1 MALSFVSY
9 NQIVD
14 AFEDI
19 STAHYQVN
27 TFGIGDVW
35 EVATSGTVQYPM
47 VWAVPQDGQLSNK
60 VYNSNW
66 TLIFM
71 DLVHKDEHDE
81 NEVMSDMEQVALD
94 YIAQLQKPEYGFDF
108 KADGIS
114 FKRFT
119 ERFDDEVTGVAID
132 ITIRVPFI
140 FNRCAI
146 PASVITVG
154 DSTGGS
160 SGSSGTCADVSI
172 LNQLGT
178 LIASV
183 ASGGS
188 YSVIEFSGIDGG
200 SSTTNYS
207 NSIIDS

>member
-1 MALSFVSY
+1 MALSFVTY

-19 STAHYQVN
+19 ATAHRQVN

-35 EVATSGTVQYPM
+35 EVATSGTVNYPM
-47 VWAVPQDGQLSNK
+47 VWAVPQDGELSNK

-94 YIAQLQKPEYGFDF
+94 FIAQLLNPEYAFDF
-108 KADGIS
+108 KADGIT

-140 FNRCAI
+140 FDRCAI
-146 PASVITVG
+146 PAS
-154 DSTGGS
+154 
-160 SGSSGTCADVSI
+160 
-172 LNQLGT
+172 
-178 LIASV
+178 
-183 ASGGS
+183 
-188 YSVIEFSGIDGG
+188 
-200 SSTTNYS
+200 
-207 NSIIDS
+207 IINV